1 MFLNFFFKKG
11 TTFLGLFLMIILLA
25 YLYNNPEFIRKSL
38 YFFET
43 NFAPVLLPLAASPS
57 HAILKDL
64 FIKTMF
70 N

>member
-1 MFLNFFFKKG
+1 MVEKIKINDHGDCIYNEEDALD
-11 TTFLGLFLMIILLA
+11 I
-25 YLYNNPEFIRKSL
+25 LYNNPEFIRISL